1 MSADVR
7 RRPPVTGP
15 RPARPPP
22 GGTPERRK
30 ARARRALRRAVAGAG
45 VEPATYRFSGGRSYQ
60 LSYPAAAVLTGFEP
74 AASTLTGWR
83 ALQTALQDQKCTS
96 SPTPKGGE
104 VPPSLA
110 HGGACPQRDSNPCF
124 RL

>member
-83 ALQTALQDQKCTS
+83 ALQTAPQDLALRENNSCT
-96 SPTPKGGE
+96 
-104 VPPSLA
+104 PSRMLRTDIYCLWVM
-110 HGGACPQRDSNPCF
+110 G
-124 RL
+124 